1 MKKMKPMKVMKKM
14 KPMKIM
20 KKPSGGPMIRA
31 PPDLRATHA
40 EIDPIAEYIDVPGVS
55 TSTRGNPRSVVR
67 NRVYSKAHDMEKKR
81 GLAIGW
87 DWARAH
93 TSARKFAAKHV
104 ERWLRATKQ

>member
-1 MKKMKPMKVMKKM
+1 MTVPKKKPMKV
-14 KPMKIM
+14 M

-40 EIDPIAEYIDVPGVS
+40 EIDPIAECIDVPGVS

-67 NRVYSKAHDMEKKR
+67 NRVYSKTHEMEKTR
-81 GLAIGW
+81 GLALGW

-93 TSARKFAAKHV
+93 NSARQFAAKHA
-104 ERWLRATKQ
+104 ERWLRATNQEYYIRT